1 MCYLS
6 CNFVPVK
13 HQHIATYS
21 MSNEIKILIADDE
34 PDILEFVK
42 YNLDKEGYRVFIA
55 ENGNEALQIAQQEL
69 PHLIILDI
77 MMPELDGMQTCKV
90 LRNDPKFSDT
100 LIIFLTAR
108 NEEFTQVVAL
118 DLGADD
124 YIAKPIRPRLLVSK
138 VKSLLRRYNTDE
150 AEYDM
155 QRIADLEIDREKFTV
170 RRGDE
175 TIDLPKKEF
184 NLLYLLASKP
194 GKVFGREEILT
205 RIWGDDV
212 IVNDRTIDVHIR
224 KIREKLGDHYI
235 KTIKGMGYKF
245 DL

>member
-1 MCYLS
+1 
-6 CNFVPVK
+6 
-13 HQHIATYS
+13 

-42 YNLDKEGYRVFIA
+42 YNLEKEGYQVFTA
-55 ENGNEALQIAQQEL
+55 ENGNDALQIAQTNL

-77 MMPELDGMQTCKV
+77 MMPELDGMQTCKA
-90 LRNDPKFSDT
+90 LRNDARFSET

-138 VKSLLRRYNTDE
+138 VKSLLRRYTTDE
-150 AEYDM
+150 PEQEI
-155 QRIADLEIDREKFTV
+155 QRIADLEIDREKFMV
-170 RRGDE
+170 RRGNE

-194 GKVFGREEILT
+194 GKVFGREEILA

-224 KIREKLGDHYI
+224 KIREKLGEHYI
-235 KTIKGMGYKF
+235 KTIKGIGYKF